1 MKRAIAFCLL
11 IAIALTMPAAAN
23 VVSPMGW
30 AEELAQRR
38 ANADH
43 HDEIFYYD
51 ADGNILCPMEGVVCA
66 YGPHQGPNPTIEPG
80 DVVHDGVIDAKDAL
94 WVLRACVF
102 HFWGWWLTRD
112 CAEGKLCMHDEVIDV
127 NNDGRVDAK
136 DPLLILQYAVGKI
149 DSFPRAASRP
159 APVTPTDAP

>member
-1 MKRAIAFCLL
+1 MKRLLCCALCVALAWAF
-11 IAIALTMPAAAN
+11 TVTAAAN
-23 VVSPMGW
+23 AISPANW
-30 AEELAQRR
+30 EEELAQRR

-102 HFWGWWLTRD
+102 SFWSWWSYRGCD
-112 CAEGKLCMHDEVIDV
+112 EGKVCMHREVIDV
-127 NNDGRVDAK
+127 NNDGRLDAK
-136 DPLLILQYAVGKI
+136 DALMILQYAVGKI
-149 DSFPRAASRP
+149 DSFPAQT
-159 APVTPTDAP
+159 VTSTDA